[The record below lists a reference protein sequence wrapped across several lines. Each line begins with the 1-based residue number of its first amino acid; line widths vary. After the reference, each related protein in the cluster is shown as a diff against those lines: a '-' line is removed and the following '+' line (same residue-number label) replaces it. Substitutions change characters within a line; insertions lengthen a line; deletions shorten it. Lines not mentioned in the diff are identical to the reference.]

1 MKNNTRE
8 FWVGLFAGLGFLI
21 LTFIIFFVGGIS
33 IFKQGYFVTLKFD
46 YVSILDKGAPVRMAG
61 VRVGEVKDVELKF
74 DETQKKNRVFAKIFL
89 NEGTEVRENYTFS
102 VQGTFVLSEPHIEIT
117 PIPGDLPFVKSGAQ
131 LEGIGPVPVDELLS
145 RSMRIAGQM
154 EAILASVQKMTDD
167 TELTDALKVMVIN
180 FAELSVQMKSFMEGN
195 QGDMEASLKNIRQ
208 FTESMDKAG
217 NNFEDLMA
225 HVKQGEGNVGKFVY
239 SEEIYKDMRE
249 LVADIK
255 KHPWKL
261 LKKESNKKFFF
272 F

>member
-1 MKNNTRE
+1 MKSNTNE

-21 LTFIIFFVGGIS
+21 LTFVIFFVGGIS

-46 YVSILDKGAPVRMAG
+46 YVSILDKGAPIRMAG
-61 VRVGEVKDVELKF
+61 VRVGEVKNVTLKF
-74 DETQKKNRVFAKIFL
+74 DEEQKKNRVFVKIFL

-117 PIPGDLPFVKSGAQ
+117 PIPGELPFVKSGSY
-131 LEGIGPVPVDELLS
+131 LEGIGPIPVDELLS

-154 EAILASVQKMTDD
+154 EAILASVQQMTDD
-167 TELTDALKVMVIN
+167 KEVTDALKVMVIN
-180 FAELSVQMKSFMEGN
+180 FADLSVQMKAFMEGN
-195 QGDMEASLKNIRQ
+195 QDDMSTALKNIRS
-208 FTESMDKAG
+208 FSESLESAG
-217 NNFEDLMA
+217 KNFDDMMK
-225 HVKQGEGNVGKFVY
+225 HVKQGEGNVGKMVY
-239 SEEIYKDMRE
+239 SDEIYKDMRE

-261 LKKESNKKFFF
+261 LKKDKKFFF